1 MLVISSV
8 LIVYL
13 CLGGETCGQM
23 NDPACGIA
31 GVDVLTSGSARPHEL
46 ELQLRLGNLE
56 LLVVRGFGQN
66 GDTACTGKKSILSII
81 NRKRNNFQKTK

>member
-1 MLVISSV
+1 MNYLLRTQNLSNKPHVNN
-8 LIVYL
+8 LLCTDCFYL

-23 NDPACGIA
+23 NDPACGVA

-66 GDTACTGKKSILSII
+66 GDTACT
-81 NRKRNNFQKTK
+81 